1 MKPKWF
7 VLMAVST
14 LALALAPAAWG
25 KTLVVDN
32 DMVDC
37 PNAQFTSIQAA
48 VNAAQAGD
56 NIRVCRG
63 TYEEMVTIATPAKN
77 DLRVRAHGRRGEVVV
92 DANDALAGFLLENVS
107 GVVLRGFTVQE
118 GHESNIWLRAGA
130 NDNRITRNVARGPSG
145 HDGIRLDGANGNR
158 IVHNVAFGNGNSANG
173 CGIDLLTGSSGNVV
187 RHNLVFD
194 NDRAGIRLLGAGTG
208 NVIRHNRANSNGR
221 NGILNQ
227 STAGTRIAH
236 NRTHANTGVGAEL
249 GDGIRLISSSGVT
262 VAHNKSR
269 NNTRDGIRV
278 DSDATGNLI
287 ARNRMRGNVEHDCHD
302 DSVGAGTAGTA
313 NMWIGNHG
321 LTENRPGLC
330 KKPGG
335 P

>member
-7 VLMAVST
+7 VMAVVST
-14 LALALAPAAWG
+14 VALALAPAAWG

-32 DMVDC
+32 DAADC

-56 NIRVCRG
+56 TIRVCRG
-63 TYEEMVTIATPAKN
+63 TYEEAVTIATPAKN
-77 DLRVRAHGRRGEVVV
+77 NLRVRAQGPRGAVVV

-107 GVVLRGFTVQE
+107 GVVTRGFTVQE

-130 NDNRITRNVARGPSG
+130 NQNRITRNVARGPSG
-145 HDGIRLDGANGNR
+145 HDGIRLDGANGNW
-158 IVHNVAFGNGNSANG
+158 IVHNVAFGNGNSVNG
-173 CGIDLLTGSSGNVV
+173 CGIDLLTGSSGNIV

-194 NDRAGIRLLGAGTG
+194 NDRAGIRLLAAGSG
-208 NVIRHNRANSNGR
+208 NVVRHNRANSNGR

-227 STAGTRIAH
+227 STPGTRIAH
-236 NRTHANTGVGAEL
+236 NRTHANTGVGADL
-249 GDGIRLISSSGVT
+249 GHGIRLTSSSGVT

-269 NNTRDGIRV
+269 NNTGDGIRA
-278 DSDATGNLI
+278 DSDATGNVI
-287 ARNRMRGNVEHDCHD
+287 ARNRMSGNVEHDCHD
-302 DSVGAGTAGTA
+302 DSAGTGTAGTA
-313 NMWIGNHG
+313 NLWVRNHG

-330 KKPGG
+330 KKPGA